1 MNGRAM
7 SRDSQSSGDLQKRT
21 KAFALRVI
29 RLVER
34 LPKNKTADVL
44 GRQLLRSGTSVGA
57 NYRSACRARSPAD
70 FCSKMGIV
78 EEEADESGYW
88 MELLADSEHVKAH
101 LLQDLLKA
109 SSEIVAMAVAS
120 IRTARSHGNRR

>member
-7 SRDSQSSGDLQKRT
+7 SRDGQTSGDLQKRT

-34 LPKNKTADVL
+34 LPNGKVADVL
-44 GRQLLRSGTSVGA
+44 GKQLLRAGTSVGA
-57 NYRSACRARSPAD
+57 NYRSACRARSPAE

-78 EEEADESGYW
+78 EEEADEPSYW
-88 MELLADSEHVKAH
+88 LKLLADSELVKAH
-101 LLQDLLKA
+101 LLQDLLKE

-120 IRTARSHGNRR
+120 IRTTRARTKRA